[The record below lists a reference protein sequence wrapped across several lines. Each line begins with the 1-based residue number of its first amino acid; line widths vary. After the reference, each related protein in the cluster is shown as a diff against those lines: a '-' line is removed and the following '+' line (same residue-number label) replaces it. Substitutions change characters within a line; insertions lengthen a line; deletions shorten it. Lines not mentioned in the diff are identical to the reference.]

1 MFDIIKKILIWQKEF
16 VDTNYQRVKKTLVYI
31 KNSLIDSDGNMY
43 LIVDT
48 LIRINNI
55 IISSNNITLRKVNIN
70 HMDLIKCIWTKI

>member
-43 LIVDT
+43 LTVDT

-55 IISSNNITLRKVNIN
+55 IISSNDITLRKVNIN

>member
-43 LIVDT
+43 LTVDT